1 MTRFDS
7 ELSSSARP
15 PYGSATATS
24 MCEWYDVSVTRF
36 RLFRA
41 LMRKLSIWR
50 LVSVD
55 VFSHICFWRSD
66 GYGRCAFA
74 TNLHSLCKPRVSTA
88 GFLKKKRRSP
98 LMQNVDDSLLEYRPV
113 LVSRLVWLSTFVDL
127 RTRDGND
134 CRNDRYS
141 ISMWEGKEAV
151 VNGVRGAE
159 HDGFFRVENEASR
172 EEVRGIRLSAYVQ
185 DQYHG
190 GPLSPKV
197 VRLCPGF

>member
-7 ELSSSARP
+7 ELSRSARP

-24 MCEWYDVSVTRF
+24 MYEWYDVSVTRF

-55 VFSHICFWRSD
+55 VFSHNCFCRSD
-66 GYGRCAFA
+66 GYGSCAFA
-74 TNLHSLCKPRVSTA
+74 TNLHNLCKPRVSTA
-88 GFLKKKRRSP
+88 GFLKKKRHSP
-98 LMQNVDDSLLEYRPV
+98 LTQFIDDSLLEYRPV
-113 LVSRLVWLSTFVDL
+113 LVSRLVWLSVDRTFVDL

-141 ISMWEGKEAV
+141 ISMWGGKEVV
-151 VNGVRGAE
+151 VNGVRRPE
-159 HDGFFRVENEASR
+159 RDIFFR
-172 EEVRGIRLSAYVQ
+172 
-185 DQYHG
+185 
-190 GPLSPKV
+190 
-197 VRLCPGF
+197 